1 MKVRCSVWKGV
12 CATLCLNTALALA
25 EDPKPKPVTA
35 AGNGPINV
43 RYRVVN
49 DSNDGTLEIV
59 TEEAPLAQPPIDVLT
74 DVLTPNNAGI
84 LNLTVNTDSQGKYW
98 IGLLCTPPSEALRA
112 QLELA
117 ADTGLVVDE
126 VSEGGPAKKA
136 GIQRFDV
143 LLSATVTGKAE
154 SEAQVLS
161 TLTDLVNVVQ
171 AAATSPL
178 KIELLRRGK
187 KQTVELSPEERPKQ
201 AFVVG
206 VTSVSPE
213 GVATPD
219 RHQAL
224 GLRWAGPMIVNLAAA
239 PIPEGMTIEFQPAEG
254 PPQKVIVK
262 QKEQTWET
270 DVKALDKLPEE
281 IGLLVRKQLAVRH
294 AATRSAMA
302 YRMSAT
308 ATPSLVVHGA
318 VTPLPDDVSVT
329 VVRKGAAPARITIK
343 KGDQTWEATDQDLSK
358 LPKEIRPIADSV
370 LMNHAVPARALF
382 TTAMPVPPPNLS
394 NVVPTGVGT
403 IHVNRTKILQPA
415 TGISGTI
422 TTAQPSIQPSPA
434 TQADIQQQLKELS
447 DQVEKLRLAVEKN
460 QPKQ

>member
-1 MKVRCSVWKGV
+1 MTVRRFVWKGV

-25 EDPKPKPVTA
+25 EDPKPKPVTP
-35 AGNGPINV
+35 AGNGSINV

-49 DSNDGTLEIV
+49 DANDGTLEVV
-59 TEEAPLAQPPIDVLT
+59 TDEAPLAQPPVDALT
-74 DVLTPNNAGI
+74 GFLFANNADFV
-84 LNLTVNTDSQGKYW
+84 NLTVNSDSQGKYW
-98 IGLLCTPPSEALRA
+98 IGLLCVPPTDALRA
-112 QLELA
+112 QLELPA
-117 ADTGLVVDE
+117 ETGLVVEE
-126 VSEGGPAKKA
+126 VSEGGPARKA

-143 LLSATVTGKAE
+143 LLSATVSGKAE
-154 SEAQVLS
+154 SEARALS
-161 TLTDLVNVVQ
+161 NLTDLVSVVQ
-171 AAATSPL
+171 AAETSPL
-178 KIELLRRGK
+178 KVELLRRGK
-187 KQTVELSPEERPKQ
+187 KQTLELSPEERPKQ
-201 AFVVG
+201 GLTLG
-206 VTSVSPE
+206 VSTLSPE
-213 GVATPD
+213 GVATP
-219 RHQAL
+219 HQAL

-270 DVKALDKLPEE
+270 EVKALDKLPEE

-302 YRMSAT
+302 YRMSAA

-329 VVRKGAAPARITIK
+329 VVRKGTAPARITIK

-370 LMNHAVPARALF
+370 LMNHATPGRALF
-382 TTAMPVPPPNLS
+382 TTAMPVPPANVS
-394 NVVPTGVGT
+394 NVVPAGVGS
-403 IHVNRTKILQPA
+403 IHVNRAKVLQP
-415 TGISGTI
+415 TTSYSGVI
-422 TTAQPSIQPSPA
+422 TTTSQPTVPSTA
-434 TQADIQQQLKELS
+434 TQVDIQRQLKELS